1 MMMVPAAPI
10 PPVANAR
17 YIQMG
22 KDAMR
27 ESKSKRTRAA
37 YASDWKMFSAWC
49 DRHHERALPATA
61 AMVVAYLSFMA
72 EAGRKIATMSRAL
85 VSINLAHQAAECESP
100 VGSLLEREAMKGFK
114 RLLGVAQRKKTPLLL
129 SDLRRIFVAMPEPNS
144 RIAVRDRALLLVGF
158 AGGFRRS
165 ELAALGVEDIK
176 FVDEGMI
183 VKLPRSKT
191 DQYGKGRDVPISRG
205 GSSICPV
212 KAMRKWLTLSGIA
225 TGGVFRRVH
234 KTGALGI
241 ATITS
246 GMVGRIVQQYAA
258 RIGKEA
264 SEFGGHSL
272 RRGCCTSMARA
283 GLSEA
288 QMMRVTGHRSSA
300 QLRGYIQDAELFS
313 VNVSAAIGL

>member
-1 MMMVPAAPI
+1 MISPT
-10 PPVANAR
+10 PPPHSVAIAR
-17 YIQMG
+17 FIQMG
-22 KDAMR
+22 KEAMR
-27 ESKSKRTRAA
+27 EAKSKRTRAA
-37 YASDWKMFSAWC
+37 YASDLKTFAAWC
-49 DRHHERALPATA
+49 DRHDERALPATA
-61 AMVVAYLSFMA
+61 ATVVAYLSFMA

-85 VSINLAHQAAECESP
+85 VSINLAHQAADCESP
-100 VGSLLEREAMKGFK
+100 VGSLPVREAMKGFK

-129 SDLRRIFVAMPEPNS
+129 SDLRRIFAAMPQPNS
-144 RIAVRDRALLLVGF
+144 PIAVRDRALLLVGF

-165 ELAALGVEDIK
+165 ELAALRVEDIK

-205 GSSICPV
+205 GSSLCPV
-212 KAMRKWLTLSGIA
+212 RSMKKWLTLSGIT

-234 KTGALGI
+234 KTGSLAD
-241 ATITS
+241 AMITS
-246 GMVGRIVQQYAA
+246 SMVARIVQQHAV
-258 RIGKEA
+258 RIGEEA
-264 SEFGGHSL
+264 SDFGGHSL
-272 RRGCCTSMARA
+272 RRGCCTAMARA

-288 QMMRVTGHRSSA
+288 QMMQITGHRSST